1 MSRKRT
7 ERPAGSPY
15 ITPEGAQALNQEF
28 DHLWRVERPKVA
40 EAVRVAAALGDRS
53 ENADYQYGKRR
64 LSEIDSRV
72 EFLDKRLK
80 ELTII
85 DPDTGRGEAGKVCFG
100 AWMRLEDEAGV
111 ETIYRIVGP
120 DEFDVSRGYISMDSP
135 VGRALLGRPEGSD
148 VVVKR
153 PKGDAKYE
161 IIEVSLS
168 PLSPVQPGSR

>member
-15 ITPEGAQALNQEF
+15 ITPQGAQALNEEF
-28 DHLWRVERPKVA
+28 DQLWRVERPKVA
-40 EAVRVAAALGDRS
+40 EAVRIAAAQGDRS

-80 ELTII
+80 QLTII
-85 DPDTGRGEAGKVCFG
+85 DPDTSRGEAGKVCFG
-100 AWMRLEDEAGV
+100 AWIRLEDEAGV
-111 ETIYRIVGP
+111 EIIYRIVGP

-135 VGRALLGRPEGSD
+135 VGRALLGREEGSE

-153 PKGDAKYE
+153 PKGDVEYV
-161 IIEVSLS
+161 IVEVSLS
-168 PLSPVQPGSR
+168 PLR